1 MLANGRSLP
10 VDICGAALNLR
21 QMLGQLEMR
30 GRIFHGWAMVVGY
43 ALRVSWDVVV
53 RGKWSWEVSLGARAL
68 AQGTSREV
76 GVQEGPATI
85 RRRGA

>member
-30 GRIFHGWAMVVGY
+30 GRVFHGWTMVLCYAQIGFEMVVSERVEY
-43 ALRVSWDVVV
+43 LR
-53 RGKWSWEVSLGARAL
+53 WEGACA
-68 AQGTSREV
+68 GEWV
-76 GVQEGPATI
+76 GVHEGSLTACS
-85 RRRGA
+85 

>member
-30 GRIFHGWAMVVGY
+30 GRQS
-43 ALRVSWDVVV
+43 SWIDDDVVLCV
-53 RGKWSWEVSLGARAL
+53 
-68 AQGTSREV
+68 
-76 GVQEGPATI
+76 EGDLEQW
-85 RRRGA
+85 